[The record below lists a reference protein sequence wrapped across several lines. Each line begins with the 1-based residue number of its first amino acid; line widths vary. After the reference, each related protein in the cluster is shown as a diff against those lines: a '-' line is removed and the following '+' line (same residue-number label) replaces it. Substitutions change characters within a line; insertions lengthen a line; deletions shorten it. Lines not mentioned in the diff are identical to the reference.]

1 MGRAFSTCPTFYNQ
15 CSPIKFFCLF
25 VLAFPQTLSDIRAAD
40 PNRVNQL
47 TAPKH
52 EKTKSST
59 DNSPHWGSRAQ
70 RGSRRLPRRSSVD
83 PLRRRRGVT
92 HGRTRPPPHCRE
104 NLGAAIQAEIDHS
117 TSLWALKDLAPRWR
131 PSMTD
136 PLSAPHAMYGSYT
149 TAAHGIT
156 KCAIRLADMLVDA
169 GVPIPPLAAKPDD
182 RSELATWV
190 ADVRA
195 LGVG

>member
-1 MGRAFSTCPTFYNQ
+1 MKRPN
-15 CSPIKFFCLF
+15 P
-25 VLAFPQTLSDIRAAD
+25 VLTIALTGAAARSVAAADSRAAQAWTRYD
-40 PNRVNQL
+40 AAEASLMAALDRPL
-47 TAPKH
+47 TA
-52 EKTKSST
+52 
-59 DNSPHWGSRAQ
+59 
-70 RGSRRLPRRSSVD
+70 
-83 PLRRRRGVT
+83 
-92 HGRTRPPPHCRE
+92 E

-136 PLSAPHAMYGSYT
+136 PLSAPHAMYGYHT